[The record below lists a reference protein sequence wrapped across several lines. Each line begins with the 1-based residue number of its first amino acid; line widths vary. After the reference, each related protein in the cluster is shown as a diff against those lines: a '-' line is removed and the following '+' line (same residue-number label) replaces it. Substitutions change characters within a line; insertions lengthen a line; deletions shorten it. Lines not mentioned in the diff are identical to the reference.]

1 MNFEFKTN
9 QFSLLVK
16 PDLSVHLQKI
26 SEVGDRVELVVQTKF
41 CSYSINIENTKK
53 LQILL
58 PLLQLEVQTI
68 LATYQL
74 KLITNS
80 FNIQDNTCYFDF
92 TTKEVSL

>member
-41 CSYSINIENTKK
+41 YSYSINIENTKK

-58 PLLQLEVQTI
+58 PLLQLEV
-68 LATYQL
+68 
-74 KLITNS
+74 
-80 FNIQDNTCYFDF
+80 
-92 TTKEVSL
+92 